1 MVGWGIAGPK
11 NTLLAMHCGRYLCTL
26 RIHKILTKML
36 HSVGAIYMYKGGKP
50 ISQLANVD

>member
-50 ISQLANVD
+50 ISQLGNVD